1 MSHELNILLVESIT
15 MNTRKKLV
23 SIILLMASITTVIIS
38 TTGLVTPA
46 ENGYVHAWPSGGN
59 VDDKGQIE
67 NLDAGVSYY
76 DYIDHSIENPYEDGW
91 D

>member
-1 MSHELNILLVESIT
+1 

-23 SIILLMASITTVIIS
+23 PIVLLMASITTVIIS

-46 ENGYVHAWPSGGN
+46 ENGYVHAWLNGDN
-59 VDDKGQIE
+59 IDDKGQIE
-67 NLDAGVSYY
+67 NLDAGVGYS
-76 DYIDHSIENPYEDGW
+76 DYIYQSIENPYEDGW

>member
-1 MSHELNILLVESIT
+1 

-23 SIILLMASITTVIIS
+23 SIVLLMASIITVIIF

-59 VDDKGQIE
+59 IDDKGQIE
-67 NLDAGVSYY
+67 NVDAGVGYS
-76 DYIDHSIENPYEDGW
+76 DSIKHSIENPYEDGW

>member
-1 MSHELNILLVESIT
+1 

-23 SIILLMASITTVIIS
+23 SIVLLMASITTVIIS
-38 TTGLVTPA
+38 TTCIVTPA

-59 VDDKGQIE
+59 IDDKGQIE
-67 NLDAGVSYY
+67 NIDAGVGYS
-76 DYIDHSIENPYEDGW
+76 DSIKHSIENPYEDGW

>member
-1 MSHELNILLVESIT
+1 

-23 SIILLMASITTVIIS
+23 SIVLLMASITTVIIS

-46 ENGYVHAWPSGGN
+46 ENGYVHAWLSGGN
-59 VDDKGQIE
+59 IDDKGQIE
-67 NLDAGVSYY
+67 NLDAGVGYSV
-76 DYIDHSIENPYEDGW
+76 YIEHSIENPYEDGW